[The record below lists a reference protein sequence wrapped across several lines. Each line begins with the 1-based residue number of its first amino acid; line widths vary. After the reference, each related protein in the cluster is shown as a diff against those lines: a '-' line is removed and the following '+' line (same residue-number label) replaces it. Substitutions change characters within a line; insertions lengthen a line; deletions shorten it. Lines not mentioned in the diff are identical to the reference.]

1 MNLNHEK
8 VGKSGEIRVSTG
20 SSDYYSFNDDMS
32 EFLSPVL
39 PSVPQR
45 HSSLSIPHH
54 QKLKLLKELK
64 DTHIPLEDKGSTEHQ
79 KPVGLVSPNPGSHQN
94 TRGGD
99 VVKKK

>member
-39 PSVPQR
+39 PSVPQC

-54 QKLKLLKELK
+54 QKLKELK

-79 KPVGLVSPNPGSHQN
+79 KPVGLVSPIPGTHCN

-99 VVKKK
+99 VVNKK